1 MEQKKTIWFDITNV
15 PHVNFLL
22 PIIRKY
28 EGEFEMVFTV
38 RDFAETKGL
47 FEKRICKPYI
57 SIGEHQGGNKI
68 KKLFVNYKSNF
79 QSLILRYL

>member
-1 MEQKKTIWFDITNV
+1 MTQKKTIWFDITNV

-28 EGEFEMVFTV
+28 EGEFEMVFSV

-47 FEKRICKPYI
+47 FEKRIDIYFSFFPGFWSFVLEI
-57 SIGEHQGGNKI
+57 L
-68 KKLFVNYKSNF
+68 LFIY
-79 QSLILRYL
+79 

>member
-38 RDFAETKGL
+38 RDFKAKFGGELVEHGRFLCVRKPLLYWIGKTGVKL
-47 FEKRICKPYI
+47 LKR
-57 SIGEHQGGNKI
+57 G
-68 KKLFVNYKSNF
+68 
-79 QSLILRYL
+79 